1 MTLADFTRPGLIVP
15 HLRGRDATSAIH
27 ELSLALQR
35 EGCVTDWLRF
45 YNEALNREYL
55 VSTELEA
62 GLALP
67 HARLVGLSE
76 PIFAFGRSDEP
87 FPWGSREARL
97 VRLVFLLAVP
107 APATGR
113 YLPLTASLARL
124 AGNDPLLEAIR
135 SAADA
140 AGVLALL
147 QQITVPDLPADL
159 PPAAEVRNGGGAAN
173 AAGPREHPEPAR
185 RS

>member
-1 MTLADFTRPGLIVP
+1 MTLADYTRPGLIVP
-15 HLRGRDATSAIH
+15 QLCGRDAASAIH

-35 EGCVTDWLRF
+35 DGRLTDWLRF
-45 YNEALNREYL
+45 YHEALNREYL

-67 HARLVGLSE
+67 HARLAGLAE

-87 FPWGSREARL
+87 FPWGSREARP
-97 VRLVFLLAVP
+97 VRLVFLVAVP
-107 APATGR
+107 APATDR

-124 AGNDPLLEAIR
+124 AGNGPLVEAIG

-140 AGVLALL
+140 AAVIALL
-147 QQITVPDLPADL
+147 QQVTVPDPPAVR
-159 PPAAEVRNGGGAAN
+159 PPAAVTREGAGAVPVR
-173 AAGPREHPEPAR
+173 PV
-185 RS
+185 

>member
-1 MTLADFTRPGLIVP
+1 LIVLP
-15 HLRGRDATSAIH
+15 LRGRDATSAIH

-35 EGCVTDWLRF
+35 EGGVTDWLRF

-67 HARLVGLSE
+67 HARLAGLTE

-124 AGNDPLLEAIR
+124 AGNGPLLEAIR

-140 AGVLALL
+140 AGVMELL
-147 QQITVPDLPADL
+147 RQVTVPDLPDDRAPSIDT
-159 PPAAEVRNGGGAAN
+159 RNGGGGAA
-173 AAGPREHPEPAR
+173 AAASPREHPEPAP